1 MVPDDD
7 EYLSLLMG
15 APGISDVDLESLG
28 IEILQ
33 RFGPD
38 VRGLR
43 VPGDCL
49 TGYKR
54 LVRQR
59 MTSGFWNDLVGR
71 DAIYF
76 LFKLADGT
84 VKEFTLS
91 EANRDEIA
99 VLCSALNGDPI
110 EKTSDLPRYF
120 VSNPFYRDAM
130 VAFHGV
136 SRG

>member
-1 MVPDDD
+1 MIPDND

-33 RFGPD
+33 RFGSE

-43 VPGDCL
+43 VPGACVD
-49 TGYKR
+49 GYR
-54 LVRQR
+54 QLVRRR
-59 MTSGFWNDLVGR
+59 MSSGFWNDLVGR
-71 DAIYF
+71 DAICF

-91 EANRDEIA
+91 EANKDEIA
-99 VLCSALNGDPI
+99 ALCAALNGDPI
-110 EKTSDLPRYF
+110 EKTGDIPRYF
-120 VSNPFYRDAM
+120 ASHPFYRDAM
-130 VAFHGV
+130 VTFHGV
-136 SRG
+136 SSA

>member
-1 MVPDDD
+1 MIPEDN

-15 APGISDVDLESLG
+15 ARGISDVDLESLG

-38 VRGLR
+38 RGLR
-43 VPGDCL
+43 VPGNRV
-49 TGYKR
+49 TRYKQ
-54 LVRQR
+54 LVRKR
-59 MTSGFWNDLVGR
+59 MTPGFWNDLVGR

-91 EANRDEIA
+91 EGNKDEIA

-110 EKTSDLPRYF
+110 EKTRDLLRYF
-120 VSNPFYRDAM
+120 ASNPFYRDAM

-136 SRG
+136 SPT

>member
-49 TGYKR
+49 TGYQR

-59 MTSGFWNDLVGR
+59 LTSGFWNDLVGR

-91 EANRDEIA
+91 EANQDEIA
-99 VLCSALNGDPI
+99 RLCSALNGDPI
-110 EKTSDLPRYF
+110 EKTGDLSRYF
-120 VSNPFYRDAM
+120 ASNPFYRDAM
-130 VAFHGV
+130 VAWHGV
-136 SRG
+136 SSA

>member
-1 MVPDDD
+1 MIPDND

-15 APGISDVDLESLG
+15 ASGISDLDLESLG
-28 IEILQ
+28 IEILE
-33 RFGPD
+33 RFGSE

-49 TGYKR
+49 ARYR
-54 LVRQR
+54 QLVGQR
-59 MTSGFWNDLVGR
+59 MTTGFWNDLVGR

-99 VLCSALNGDPI
+99 ILCSALNGDPI